1 MSVKSKVKRCNKEIK
16 RLLEELEAYQ
26 LSNNRLKNKNDRLK
40 TELEE
45 QNADK
50 QYIKQLE
57 NIVKFAL
64 TNHIGNLR
72 GGMRIDRYGIDKMQN
87 LRLTIDYEPELNSYV
102 IRVYY

>member
-16 RLLEELEAYQ
+16 RLLEELETYQ